1 MEKKELVII
10 NNEKVFNDNG
20 DFYCDNLDLK
30 VLPEGLNEY
39 FNVKYLVRK
48 SKKKRWPNNQS
59 SKYLLCFK
67 YTYIY
72 LKFA

>member
-1 MEKKELVII
+1 MKKKELVII

-48 SKKKRWPNNQS
+48 SKKKVA
-59 SKYLLCFK
+59 K
-67 YTYIY
+67 
-72 LKFA
+72 